1 MKREQWNNQL
11 NLTTEAK
18 WENQCVNKNNSG
30 QKTKT
35 NENIDLYT
43 AYYVR
48 VNSRFQFQ
56 VTHSKLCA
64 ILATDEINFKSYSVL
79 TYTFHSQTVKP

>member
-1 MKREQWNNQL
+1 MCK
-11 NLTTEAK
+11 
-18 WENQCVNKNNSG
+18 
-30 QKTKT
+30 QKQFWSKKTT

-43 AYYVR
+43 AYYLR

-64 ILATDEINFKSYSVL
+64 ILATDEINYEINLKSYSVL
-79 TYTFHSQTVKP
+79 TYRDCCPEFATGLKSFNRHSSKSI